1 MAKLFL
7 MVGNIGTGK
16 TNTAGNLM
24 VDAAHLEN
32 RDIVLVSIDD
42 LALMLFNGHYGP
54 DIWTNRHKHLYKML
68 KQHMVREAFNHGFDV
83 IVDGTHM
90 GKASRKVYID
100 IAKEFDADVVVY
112 FHTYADGLNRR
123 ISNPKPG
130 HTSPEVWT
138 KVYNDFA
145 NAYEEPTFDEDIDE
159 IIEIKGTNFNEQRK
173 IPSSTS

>member
-24 VDAAHLEN
+24 VDAAHVEN

-54 DIWTNRHKHLYKML
+54 DIWTDRHIHLYTMM
-68 KQHMVREAFNHGFDV
+68 KQHMVREAFTHGLDV

-90 GKASRKVYID
+90 GKINRKAYID

-112 FHTYADGLNRR
+112 LHTYIDGLKRR
-123 ISNPKPG
+123 LAEPKTN
-130 HTSPEVWT
+130 TSPEIWT
-138 KVYNDFA
+138 KVHNDFTS
-145 NAYEEPTFDEDIDE
+145 AYEEPSLDEGINE
-159 IIEIKGTNFNEQRK
+159 IIEVEGI
-173 IPSSTS
+173 